1 MFVALAACTSASSST
16 AKVTLRLGY
25 FPNITHATALLG
37 VERGIFA
44 RDLGSNVTLMTATF
58 NAGPEEVTA
67 LLSGALDAGSVG
79 PNPAINAWQRSHGT
93 AIRIVSG
100 AASGGAFLVVKPSI
114 TSARQLKGKKLAS
127 PQLGNTQDV
136 VLRTWLKRQGLSTTT
151 GGRDVSVVP
160 QDDATTLQ
168 AFQAGAVDVAWGR
181 PEPWARASSRTVA
194 GTCSSTRRRCGRAAA
209 TSRRCT
215 RSPIG
220 PRC

>member
-1 MFVALAACTSASSST
+1 M
-16 AKVTLRLGY
+16 
-25 FPNITHATALLG
+25 LG

-79 PNPAINAWQRSHGT
+79 PNPAINAWQKSHGT
-93 AIRIVSG
+93 AIRIVAG
-100 AASGGAFLVVKPSI
+100 SI

-160 QDDATTLQ
+160 QDDAT
-168 AFQAGAVDVAWGR
+168 
-181 PEPWARASSRTVA
+181 
-194 GTCSSTRRRCGRAAA
+194 RRRCGRAAA

>member
-1 MFVALAACTSASSST
+1 M
-16 AKVTLRLGY
+16 
-25 FPNITHATALLG
+25 LG

-93 AIRIVSG
+93 AIRIVAG
-100 AASGGAFLVVKPSI
+100 SI

-151 GGRDVSVVP
+151 TGGRDVSVVP

-181 PEPWARASSRTVA
+181 PEPWATRLVKDGGGHVLVDEASLWPGGRYVTTLDEVADRAALLTG
-194 GTCSSTRRRCGRAAA
+194 GTTCCTARSSTRRPSRCDAASS
-209 TSRRCT
+209 TSSSC
-215 RSPIG
+215 PA
-220 PRC
+220 